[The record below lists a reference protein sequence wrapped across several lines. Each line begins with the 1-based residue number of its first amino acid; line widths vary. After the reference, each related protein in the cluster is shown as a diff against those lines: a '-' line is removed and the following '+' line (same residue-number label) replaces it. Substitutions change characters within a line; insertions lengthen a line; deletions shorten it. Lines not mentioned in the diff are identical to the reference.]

1 MATPISAPGEP
12 RPRLGDLC
20 ADDHTG
26 VVMPTA
32 ILCNLDLLSA
42 QAYRL
47 FSYILQRTWGFRKRS
62 DEISYPQLMRGIQRR
77 DGSRL
82 DGGAGIGSRGTV
94 AAALKELEAH
104 GLIERT
110 SGSGRDATIV
120 DVAIRHPFG
129 IDLAPGPAGH
139 RRPASSASSASSVPS
154 VPSAPSA
161 PSAPVSRQEFIPSA
175 SSAPSTPAA
184 PPVQSVRPSR
194 TPQRAVDAQGSN
206 AQGDVPIH
214 VDKNKSDDGET
225 TRLSV
230 CATQTAG
237 EDASRAQDVQQA
249 LEDAGVHRPQAAFL
263 ARRVDV
269 DRIAAVIAAVRAR
282 EDAGL
287 IRTTTG
293 AYISYLLMHDLPVAP
308 SDMAADTGVLMGAT
322 PRLAREESREEPGQE
337 PTQGRPACG
346 PIWTR
351 IKEEWRHDLTREN
364 YTYWVAATGSR
375 EQGDEVVVLVADEAT
390 RWWFAHRLHKA
401 ITRVAGRI
409 GHGTLRITY
418 DIGSEESG
426 TGTGTDMSADVAS
439 AA

>member
-1 MATPISAPGEP
+1 MPSDSPARPRFALERFIHGHTYLLSAPGEP

-82 DGGAGIGSRGTV
+82 DGGAGSGSRGTA

-120 DVAIRHPFG
+120 DVAIPHPFG
-129 IDLAPGPAGH
+129 IELATGPAG
-139 RRPASSASSASSVPS
+139 RRTPAPSAASDSSVPS
-154 VPSAPSA
+154 ALP
-161 PSAPVSRQEFIPSA
+161 APVSRQESIPSA
-175 SSAPSTPAA
+175 SSVPSTPAA

-194 TPQRAVDAQGSN
+194 TPKRAVDAQGSN

-214 VDKNKSDDGET
+214 VDKNKRDDGEP

-237 EDASRAQDVQQA
+237 EDASRAQDAQQA
-249 LEDAGVHRPQAAFL
+249 LEDAGVHPPQAAFL
-263 ARRVDV
+263 ARTADADRVTT
-269 DRIAAVIAAVRAR
+269 VIAAVRPRA
-282 EDAGL
+282 DAGR

-293 AYISYLLMHDLPVAP
+293 AYISYLLMHDLPIAP
-308 SDMAADTGVLMGAT
+308 PDIATDTGEGPARNPARGPRRTAWPAALSGRGSRRSGAT
-322 PRLAREESREEPGQE
+322 S
-337 PTQGRPACG
+337 
-346 PIWTR
+346 
-351 IKEEWRHDLTREN
+351 
-364 YTYWVAATGSR
+364 
-375 EQGDEVVVLVADEAT
+375 
-390 RWWFAHRLHKA
+390 
-401 ITRVAGRI
+401 
-409 GHGTLRITY
+409 
-418 DIGSEESG
+418 
-426 TGTGTDMSADVAS
+426 
-439 AA
+439 